1 MSTHIAV
8 GQSLLAESTAAGRE
22 AARDALGR
30 MGVVPDAVRTAL
42 VFATAPHDQAGVL
55 AGVRAAV
62 PGAQITGCSGE
73 GVIVQHATHERDRA
87 VAVLLCA
94 SPTLTLDP
102 RVYADYDADP
112 AARGRAL
119 ADDVNACPDA
129 IAVLVFPDGLT
140 GNCTALLDALQ
151 ARLTRSVPI
160 LGGTS
165 ADAMALER
173 TYQYGPDGASTN
185 AVTAVIVRGQGR
197 LEFAVSHGCMP
208 IGLERTVTRAEGGW
222 VQEIDGRPAWDVFKE
237 YLEGDPPDLQAE
249 GVIHLCIGKPLDDTA
264 RLDYDAPHVIHTP
277 LHLDKETGA
286 LFFPGGG
293 LSSGER
299 IRLTRRDAARI
310 RETALG
316 CAQKLVRPEQRPA
329 AVFQF
334 DCAGRGRA
342 LFGSYA
348 ADEIVRPLQAELG
361 TDVPWIGFHTFGE
374 IAPIGG
380 RSYYH
385 NYTVVLCALYDAS

>member
-1 MSTHIAV
+1 
-8 GQSLLAESTAAGRE
+8 
-22 AARDALGR
+22 
-30 MGVVPDAVRTAL
+30 
-42 VFATAPHDQAGVL
+42 
-55 AGVRAAV
+55 
-62 PGAQITGCSGE
+62 
-73 GVIVQHATHERDRA
+73 
-87 VAVLLCA
+87 
-94 SPTLTLDP
+94 
-102 RVYADYDADP
+102 
-112 AARGRAL
+112 
-119 ADDVNACPDA
+119 
-129 IAVLVFPDGLT
+129 
-140 GNCTALLDALQ
+140 
-151 ARLTRSVPI
+151 
-160 LGGTS
+160 
-165 ADAMALER
+165 
-173 TYQYGPDGASTN
+173 
-185 AVTAVIVRGQGR
+185 
-197 LEFAVSHGCMP
+197 MP

-222 VQEIDGRPAWDVFKE
+222 VREIDGRPAWDVFKE

-249 GVIHLCIGKPLDDTA
+249 GVIHLCIGKPLDAEAT
-264 RLDYDAPHVIHTP
+264 RDYDAPHVIHTP

-310 RETALG
+310 RESALG
-316 CAQKLVRPEQRPA
+316 CARKLVRPDQRPA